1 MKNLITGT
9 LLFACSIFQAQIKT
23 PAPSPGATIEQK
35 VGLTDVSITYSRPH
49 KRDREIFGSLVP
61 FDKMWRTGANKNTII
76 TTSDILV
83 FGNDTLKAGSYS
95 IFTVP
100 NKDAWTIFFYG
111 DTENWGT
118 PENWEDK
125 EVMVKTT
132 AKAGSL
138 SQVKQSFTIGFNDV
152 QMDGA
157 ELTMSWDKTVVTV
170 PFKTATKERVT
181 ASIKKV
187 MNGPAAEDYYKAADY
202 YLSQK
207 TNIKTALNYINK
219 ALDLKKEKPFWYLR
233 RKALIQAELKDY
245 KGAIETAKLSMAAAK
260 KANYE
265 SYVKSNQLSI
275 EEWSKK

>member
-100 NKDAWTIFFYG
+100 NKG
-111 DTENWGT
+111 C
-118 PENWEDK
+118 
-125 EVMVKTT
+125 
-132 AKAGSL
+132 L
-138 SQVKQSFTIGFNDV
+138 
-152 QMDGA
+152 
-157 ELTMSWDKTVVTV
+157 
-170 PFKTATKERVT
+170 
-181 ASIKKV
+181 
-187 MNGPAAEDYYKAADY
+187 DYF
-202 YLSQK
+202 L
-207 TNIKTALNYINK
+207 
-219 ALDLKKEKPFWYLR
+219 LR
-233 RKALIQAELKDY
+233 RYGKLGNRRKTGKTRKLWSRPLLKLDR
-245 KGAIETAKLSMAAAK
+245 
-260 KANYE
+260 
-265 SYVKSNQLSI
+265 
-275 EEWSKK
+275 

>member
-35 VGLTDVSITYSRPH
+35 IGLTDVSITYSRPH

-76 TTSDILV
+76 TTSDILI

-95 IFTVP
+95 IFTIP
-100 NKDAWTIFFYG
+100 NKDAWTILFYG
-111 DTENWGT
+111 DTENWGI

-275 EEWSKK
+275 DEWSKK

>member
-35 VGLTDVSITYSRPH
+35 IGLTDVSITYSRPH

-76 TTSDILV
+76 TTSDILI

-95 IFTVP
+95 IFTIP
-100 NKDAWTIFFYG
+100 KKDAWTILFYG
-111 DTENWGT
+111 DTENWGI

-245 KGAIETAKLSMAAAK
+245 KGAIETAKLSMTAAK

>member
-9 LLFACSIFQAQIKT
+9 ILFAVLTLQAQIKT
-23 PAPSPGATIEQK
+23 PAPSPSSTVEQK
-35 VGLTDVSITYSRPH
+35 IGLTDVSITYSRPH

-61 FDKMWRTGANKNTII
+61 FNKMWRTGANKNTII
-76 TTSDILV
+76 TTSDILI

-95 IFTVP
+95 IFTIP
-100 NKDAWTIFFYG
+100 KKDAWTILFYG
-111 DTENWGT
+111 DTENWGI

-275 EEWSKK
+275 DEWSKK

>member
-35 VGLTDVSITYSRPH
+35 IGLTDVSITYSRPH

-76 TTSDILV
+76 TTSDILI

-100 NKDAWTIFFYG
+100 NKDAWTILFYG
-111 DTENWGT
+111 DTENWGI

-245 KGAIETAKLSMAAAK
+245 KGAIETAKLSMTAAK

>member
-35 VGLTDVSITYSRPH
+35 VGLTDISITYSRPH
-49 KRDREIFGSLVP
+49 KRDRKIFGSLVP

-132 AKAGSL
+132 AKVGSL
-138 SQVKQSFTIGFNDV
+138 SQVQQSFTIGFNNV

-157 ELTMSWDKTVVTV
+157 ELTMSWDNTIVIV
-170 PFKTATKERVT
+170 PFKTATKERVA

-187 MNGPAAEDYYKAADY
+187 INGPMAEDYYKAADY

-207 TNIKTALNYINK
+207 TNIKIALNYINK

-275 EEWSKK
+275 DEWSKK

>member
-35 VGLTDVSITYSRPH
+35 IGLTDVSITYSRPH

-76 TTSDILV
+76 TTSDILI

-95 IFTVP
+95 IFTIP
-100 NKDAWTIFFYG
+100 KKDAWTILFYG
-111 DTENWGT
+111 DTENWGI

-245 KGAIETAKLSMAAAK
+245 KGAIETAKLSMTAAK

-275 EEWSKK
+275 DEWSKK

>member
-35 VGLTDVSITYSRPH
+35 VGLTDISITYSRPH
-49 KRDREIFGSLVP
+49 KRDRKIFGSLVP

-132 AKAGSL
+132 AKVGSL
-138 SQVKQSFTIGFNDV
+138 SQVQQSFTIGFNNV

-157 ELTMSWDKTVVTV
+157 ELTMSWDNTIVIV
-170 PFKTATKERVT
+170 PFKTATKERVA

-187 MNGPAAEDYYKAADY
+187 MNGPMAEDYYKAADY

-275 EEWSKK
+275 DEWSKK

>member
-49 KRDREIFGSLVP
+49 KRDRKIFGSLVP

-111 DTENWGT
+111 DTENWGI
-118 PENWEDK
+118 
-125 EVMVKTT
+125 
-132 AKAGSL
+132 AG
-138 SQVKQSFTIGFNDV
+138 
-152 QMDGA
+152 
-157 ELTMSWDKTVVTV
+157 
-170 PFKTATKERVT
+170 
-181 ASIKKV
+181 
-187 MNGPAAEDYYKAADY
+187 
-202 YLSQK
+202 
-207 TNIKTALNYINK
+207 
-219 ALDLKKEKPFWYLR
+219 
-233 RKALIQAELKDY
+233 
-245 KGAIETAKLSMAAAK
+245 KLGRQG
-260 KANYE
+260 
-265 SYVKSNQLSI
+265 SYGQDHC
-275 EEWSKK
+275 

>member
-35 VGLTDVSITYSRPH
+35 VGLTDISITYSRPH
-49 KRDREIFGSLVP
+49 KRDRKIFGSLVP

-132 AKAGSL
+132 AKVGSL

-157 ELTMSWDKTVVTV
+157 ELTMSWDNTIVTL

-275 EEWSKK
+275 DEWSKK

>member
-9 LLFACSIFQAQIKT
+9 ILFAGLTLQAQIKT
-23 PAPSPGATIEQK
+23 PAPSPSSTVEQK
-35 VGLTDVSITYSRPH
+35 IGLTDVSITYSRPH
-49 KRDREIFGSLVP
+49 KRNREIFGSLVP

-76 TTSDILV
+76 TTSDILI

-95 IFTVP
+95 IFTIP
-100 NKDAWTIFFYG
+100 KKDEWVIIFYG

-118 PENWEDK
+118 PEKMDDSQI
-125 EVMVKTT
+125 MIKTS
-132 AKAGSL
+132 AKVGSL
-138 SQVKQSFTIGFNDV
+138 NQAKQSFTISFDDI

-157 ELTMSWDKTVVTV
+157 KLSMSWDKTVVTL

-181 ASIKKV
+181 ASIEKV
-187 MNGPAAEDYYKAADY
+187 MNGPMAEDYYKAADY

-207 TNIKTALNYINK
+207 SNMKTAFNYINK
-219 ALDLKKEKPFWYLR
+219 ALALKKEKPFWYLR

-245 KGAIETAKLSMAAAK
+245 KGAIETAKLSMTAAK

-265 SYVKSNQLSI
+265 SYVKSNQDSI
-275 EEWSKK
+275 DEWSKK

>member
-35 VGLTDVSITYSRPH
+35 VGLTDISITYSRPH
-49 KRDREIFGSLVP
+49 KRDRKIFGSLVP

-132 AKAGSL
+132 AKVGSL

-157 ELTMSWDKTVVTV
+157 ELTMSWDNTVVTL

-187 MNGPAAEDYYKAADY
+187 MNGPMAEDYYKAADY

-275 EEWSKK
+275 DEWSKK

>member
-35 VGLTDVSITYSRPH
+35 VGLTDISITYSRPH
-49 KRDREIFGSLVP
+49 KRDRKIFGSLVP

-132 AKAGSL
+132 AKVGSL

-157 ELTMSWDKTVVTV
+157 ELTMSWDNTIVTL
-170 PFKTATKERVT
+170 PFKTATNERVT

-187 MNGPAAEDYYKAADY
+187 MNGPMAEDYYKAADY

-275 EEWSKK
+275 DEWSKK

>member
-35 VGLTDVSITYSRPH
+35 VGLTDISITYSRPH
-49 KRDREIFGSLVP
+49 KRDRKIFGSLVP

-132 AKAGSL
+132 AKVGSL

-157 ELTMSWDKTVVTV
+157 ELTMSWDNTIVTL

-187 MNGPAAEDYYKAADY
+187 MNGPMAEDYYKAADY

-275 EEWSKK
+275 DEWSKK

>member
-35 VGLTDVSITYSRPH
+35 VGLTDISITYSRPH
-49 KRDREIFGSLVP
+49 KRDRKIFGSLVP

-76 TTSDILV
+76 TTSDILI

-132 AKAGSL
+132 AKVGSL

-157 ELTMSWDKTVVTV
+157 ELTMSWDNTIVTL

-187 MNGPAAEDYYKAADY
+187 MNGPMAEDYYKAADY

-275 EEWSKK
+275 DEWSKK